1 MRKPNAMSPE
11 RKILYLVRHAKSSW
25 KDASLADIDR
35 PLNQRGRRN
44 APLMA
49 AWLAAQAEPPEFI
62 LSSPANRAL
71 TTARAMAQA
80 LGQGPD
86 DIRVEQ
92 DLYFAGTHGMLRA
105 LERVDDGFHRVMM
118 VGHNPAMTQLL
129 NHLAGADVWN
139 MPTCAIAA
147 IAFDMDSW
155 GLVDCTAGELLAY
168 QTPKLLDETT

>member
-1 MRKPNAMSPE
+1 MTSS
-11 RKILYLVRHAKSSW
+11 RKILFLVRHAKSSW

-35 PLNQRGRRN
+35 PLNKRGKRN

-49 AWLAAQAEPPEFI
+49 EWLVSQAERPEVI

-71 TTARAMAQA
+71 TTARAMAEA

-86 DIRVEQ
+86 DVLVDQ
-92 DLYFAGTHGMLRA
+92 DIYFTGTHGMLRA
-105 LERVDDGFHRVMM
+105 LERVEDRFQRVMM
-118 VGHNPAMTQLL
+118 VGHNPVMTRLL
-129 NHLAGADVWN
+129 NQLTGGDVWN
-139 MPTCAIAA
+139 MPTCAIAI

-168 QTPKLLDETT
+168 QTPKLLDQAS